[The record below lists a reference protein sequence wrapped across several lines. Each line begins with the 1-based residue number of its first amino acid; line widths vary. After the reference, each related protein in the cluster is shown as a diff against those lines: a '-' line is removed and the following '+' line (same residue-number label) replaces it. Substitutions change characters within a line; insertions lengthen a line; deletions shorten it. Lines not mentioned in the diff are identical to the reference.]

1 MAVGCGGNE
10 PGNRFSARHT
20 DREAF
25 DMRFRT
31 AWYSTRVIALATLVL
46 MFSACGGG
54 DDSVVVHEEDGGELV
69 AVMAGVQ
76 EAIKT
81 ENQQQFESLF
91 TTAATARTVWNALM
105 KWKYDEGEG
114 RVLELTTGP
123 AIERATTDVHVK
135 RLNIRT
141 WYELDSGFENRPRV
155 ISTKWAFVRS
165 DDVWKLSGLRID
177 SSAGSYGDLVR
188 EFNRMDHFSF
198 EALGMD
204 WEERIDPSPVISRA
218 LRAMSDSDMTRLK
231 SCTVDGALFRAYDRR
246 IELPTIANGPTGSGR
261 YNRESSVEFL
271 SGQIKDF
278 HKASGLLQMGVDD
291 LMPLVNAYR
300 VTSMP
305 RHCKKVKLLIVY
317 DGEYAASDVTNFS
330 VTWSA
335 AYIMQKWLAEV
346 VGVGSI
352 NAWG

>member
-1 MAVGCGGNE
+1 
-10 PGNRFSARHT
+10 
-20 DREAF
+20 
-25 DMRFRT
+25 MRSRT
-31 AWYSTRVIALATLVL
+31 LWYSTRVIALATLVL

-54 DDSVVVHEEDGGELV
+54 DDATVIHEEDGAELV
-69 AVMAGVQ
+69 ALMAGVQ

-81 ENQQQFESLF
+81 GDQQQFESLF
-91 TTAATARTVWNALM
+91 TNDGTARTVWNALM
-105 KWKYDEGEG
+105 KWKDDEGEG

-123 AIERATTDVHVK
+123 AIRRATTEVHVK
-135 RLNIRT
+135 KLTVRT
-141 WYELDSGFENRPRV
+141 WYELDSGYENRPRV
-155 ISTKWAFVRS
+155 INTKWTFVRS
-165 DDVWKLSGLRID
+165 DDLWKLDGLRID

-188 EFNRMDHFSF
+188 EFNQMDHYSF

-231 SCTVDGALFRAYDRR
+231 ACTVDGTLFRAYDRR
-246 IELPTIANGPTGSGR
+246 VEMPTIANGPTGSDC
-261 YNRESSVEFL
+261 YNRESSTEFL
-271 SGQIKDF
+271 NGQIKDF
-278 HKASGLLQMGVDD
+278 HKASGLLQLGADD

-300 VTSMP
+300 ITSMP
-305 RHCKKVKLLIVY
+305 RHCKKIKLLILY
-317 DGEYAASDVTNFS
+317 DGECAASDVTNFS

-346 VGVGSI
+346 VGVESI